1 MVCYKQMK
9 YQGIRES
16 KVLCKGTYYG
26 FNYFILS
33 LGTHPTAYIE
43 LKKPMEFTDEDEIFF
58 PVHGGITYHKSYLH
72 TEKET
77 LAENSDVIGWDY
89 AHLGDCFGE
98 PNGFDEE
105 FTTYEILLDVF
116 HAIMELKRL
125 NE

>member
-9 YQGIRES
+9 YQNTRES

-26 FNYFILS
+26 YNYFILS

-43 LKKPMEFTDEDEIFF
+43 LKKITDFSTEDEIFF
-58 PVHGGITYHKSYLH
+58 PVHGGITYNKSYLK
-72 TEKET
+72 TAKET
-77 LAENSDVIGWDY
+77 LVENSQVIGWDY
-89 AHLGDCFGE
+89 AHLGDCYGE

-105 FTTYEILLDVF
+105 FSTYEILLDVLN
-116 HAIMELKRL
+116 AILKLKRL